1 MTQINYDPS
10 DSRDENKQTKASFH
24 EQETERQ
31 TIYMDT
37 SGGRL
42 YGTFRLTMEDEYGD
56 RWTTIPIPTEIQL
69 SIIPRDAPTYVVD
82 VNTGEVGEYGVVVDF
97 GYDTATSSGGS
108 SSSDMSP
115 GLRLDELGLG
125 DVIRCGDEYR
135 TVQRLRYMDAT
146 TKEGRS
152 RWRWVHFSGTM
163 RRTDAGRPWHRVTMS
178 KEIRAALIGLPIE
191 RMRDVTVRGIADTGR
206 RLSPDVNT
214 YLNLNRAEFYSDVS
228 NLESPE
234 DTIVVGD
241 YLRIGREW
249 RQVLEMT
256 TLNRKYT
263 IQPFHYPTTLSGAFK
278 HTGMDYEVT
287 FHSGCRDDSDCRYNG
302 IDEMDSDGGECF
314 LCFFLPCC
322 LLFVVCCLL
331 KETTTKKEKKTEKLT
346 PLFQKKKF
354 LIFSSFLFLFFPFCF
369 FLFSFFLILYP
380 PRNQPSSNLRIR
392 GRSVLPPRWPL
403 RVLRSTTIS
412 WRWMYSRGESKA
424 CWCRSWSTTTS
435 W

>member
-331 KETTTKKEKKTEKLT
+331 FVEGDNNKKREKNRKTH
-346 PLFQKKKF
+346 PSIPKKK
-354 LIFSSFLFLFFPFCF
+354 IFDFFFIFVSVFSFLFFPF
-369 FLFSFFLILYP
+369 FLFP
-380 PRNQPSSNLRIR
+380 HP
-392 GRSVLPPRWPL
+392 LPTQEPTEQQ
-403 RVLRSTTIS
+403 S
-412 WRWMYSRGESKA
+412 
-424 CWCRSWSTTTS
+424 
-435 W
+435 